1 MPLSHLSDRGVLRVT
16 GEDAR
21 HFLHNLVTNDIESL
35 GRGEARFAALLT
47 PQGKII
53 ADFFV
58 IASHHTDDD
67 FWIDCPKALA
77 PDLAK
82 RFGFYKL
89 RATVAIADLSETH
102 AILACWDGANPETEN
117 GVAFTDPRFAP
128 LGSRLIV
135 DQALASSLASHPASL
150 WQTHRIMLGIPEG
163 GKDFT
168 YSDAFPHEAD
178 MDLLNGVDFKKG
190 CYVGQ
195 EIVSRTHHR
204 GTARTRSVL
213 VQFPAGVS
221 APEGVEIHAGTKT
234 VGTLGSSAPEGHAI
248 ALLRLDRVQEAM
260 AAGEPLSAGG
270 LPLRILRPEWMPQ
283 AILDGASHA

>member
-1 MPLSHLSDRGVLRVT
+1 MPVSHLSDRGVLRVT
-16 GEDAR
+16 GDDAR
-21 HFLHNLVTNDIESL
+21 HFLHNIFTNDIESL
-35 GRGEARFAALLT
+35 GRGAARFAAVLT

-58 IASHHTDDD
+58 IASDRTDDD
-67 FWIDCPKALA
+67 FWIDCPLALA
-77 PDLAK
+77 LDLAK
-82 RFGFYKL
+82 RLGLYKL
-89 RATVAIADLSETH
+89 RAKVAIVDLSGIFAVLAVWNENAPRAET
-102 AILACWDGANPETEN
+102 AITYQDS
-117 GVAFTDPRFAP
+117 RFAP

-168 YSDAFPHEAD
+168 YSDTFPHEAD

-195 EIVSRTHHR
+195 EIVARMHHR
-204 GTARTRSVL
+204 GTARTRAVPVRFL
-213 VQFPAGVS
+213 TNVS
-221 APEGVEIHAGTKT
+221 PPEGLEIYAGEKI

-260 AAGEPLSAGG
+260 AAGGSLSAGG
-270 LPLRILRPEWMPQ
+270 LPLRIRRPDWMPQ
-283 AILDGASHA
+283 VILDGVGYA

>member
-1 MPLSHLSDRGVLRVT
+1 MHWATDGEVGVPDPR
-16 GEDAR
+16 DAR
-21 HFLHNLVTNDIESL
+21 LGHRWIAPPGEAASGWHAHRLSL
-35 GRGEARFAALLT
+35 GVVEGVAELGSDATLWLEANARE
-47 PQGKII
+47 Q
-53 ADFFV
+53 
-58 IASHHTDDD
+58 
-67 FWIDCPKALA
+67 
-77 PDLAK
+77 
-82 RFGFYKL
+82 
-89 RATVAIADLSETH
+89 
-102 AILACWDGANPETEN
+102 N
-117 GVAFTDPRFAP
+117 GVSFT
-128 LGSRLIV
+128 
-135 DQALASSLASHPASL
+135 
-150 WQTHRIMLGIPEG
+150 
-163 GKDFT
+163 
-168 YSDAFPHEAD
+168 
-178 MDLLNGVDFKKG
+178 KG